1 MRQPNSATSSFNC
14 PWMSRHSRMRLK
26 ERKWSRHASWSL
38 WLDFLCAS
46 ASSKKFQSLIQER
59 KSDFSSSKRFCASSA
74 AAARSLGLWRG
85 SCTESPAA
93 MTSTSRSAFSDF
105 AQLVAFVHGAQLGE
119 QRVPVLDRLGRR
131 RVDEG
136 KLLDPAQAERFHSQD
151 DVGKRGAQHF
161 RIRERRA
168 RLEFLLRVEADAD
181 PARDPAAAACALLRR
196 GLGNAFHAQLLDLI
210 AVAVALDAGETGV
223 DDITDSRDGER
234 RLRDVGREHD
244 APAGVR
250 LEYALLLLGREPREQ
265 GQDLSMRRVV
275 FAQGLRRLPDLALAR
290 EEHEDVALPLA
301 RQFVRRIA
309 DRFVEIVVF
318 VLRLDRVVTDLHRVE
333 PPGNLDDGSA
343 VEVLREPLGID
354 GRRGDDELEVRPL
367 IFLTLE
373 ELLEVAEQEVDVE
386 AALVRLVDDERVVSA
401 ELAVPLG
408 LGQQDAVGHDL
419 DVGAWAHFVGEA
431 DLVADRA
438 SKLGLQ
444 LPGDARSGGA
454 RCDPA
459 RLGMPYE
466 SLDPSAQIEA
476 DLGQLRALA
485 RAGFT
490 AHDDDLMRGDGL
502 RDLLAPRADR
512 QLGRKLG
519 TRHERATLLDF
530 GRGKCHQEC
539 GRGAVATRLFATE
552 QALGVACERVHF
564 QVDAVTRPET
574 PERGHGER
582 VRNQVDLEF
591 GAAHRVHR
599 QAHAVHRDRALAR
612 DVARE
617 PARRAYPKKAIRPRL
632 PQPRDL
638 ADPVHMP
645 RDKMAAEPVGHPQ
658 RLLEVDFARLVEPH
672 GTPQGLTGHVY
683 AEALPRTRDH
693 GEAYAVHRDA
703 VADGDIAKR
712 QRTGV
717 HREAQASLAPFR
729 FPDPPR
735 RGDDSAEHFA
745 PSDTRQD
752 AQVRADAFD
761 LADLQCACLRQLGD
775 LWQMEHSPPRIA
787 DHARREVDEEL
798 VHHARL

>member
-1 MRQPNSATSSFNC
+1 MDLLIRGGRFGNAPAELDDQLLQLPVDVAPLLHAVEGEEMLAAGLGQLAAGFPVRERFLEEIPELDPGKEIRLLVVEAFLRLVGGGSALARPLARVLHRESRGNDQHLAQGVLRFRRENHAADARVDRQP
-14 PWMSRHSRMRLK
+14 
-26 ERKWSRHASWSL
+26 RKL
-38 WLDFLCAS
+38 L
-46 ASSKKFQSLIQER
+46 
-59 KSDFSSSKRFCASSA
+59 SDF
-74 AAARSLGLWRG
+74 G
-85 SCTESPAA
+85 
-93 MTSTSRSAFSDF
+93 
-105 AQLVAFVHGAQLGE
+105 QLVGFVYRAQLGE

-196 GLGNAFHAQLLDLI
+196 GLGNAFHAQLLDLVAI
-210 AVAVALDAGETGV
+210 AVALDAGETGV

-265 GQDLSMRRVV
+265 GQDL
-275 FAQGLRRLPDLALAR
+275 ALAR
-290 EEHEDVALPLA
+290 EEHEDVALALA

-309 DRFVEIVVF
+309 YRLVEIVVF

-333 PPGNLDDGSA
+333 PPGNLVDGSA
-343 VEVLREPLGID
+343 VAVLREPLGID

-401 ELAVPLG
+401 ELAVPLR
-408 LGQQDAVGHDL
+408 LGEQDAVGHDL

-438 SKLGLQ
+438 SKLGLH

-476 DLGQLRALA
+476 DLGQLRGLA
-485 RAGFT
+485 RASFN
-490 AHDDDLMRGDGL
+490 AHDDDLMRGDGP

-519 TRHERATLLDF
+519 TRHERAALLDL

-539 GRGAVATRLFATE
+539 GRGA
-552 QALGVACERVHF
+552 
-564 QVDAVTRPET
+564 
-574 PERGHGER
+574 
-582 VRNQVDLEF
+582 
-591 GAAHRVHR
+591 
-599 QAHAVHRDRALAR
+599 
-612 DVARE
+612 
-617 PARRAYPKKAIRPRL
+617 
-632 PQPRDL
+632 
-638 ADPVHMP
+638 
-645 RDKMAAEPVGHPQ
+645 
-658 RLLEVDFARLVEPH
+658 
-672 GTPQGLTGHVY
+672 
-683 AEALPRTRDH
+683 
-693 GEAYAVHRDA
+693 
-703 VADGDIAKR
+703 
-712 QRTGV
+712 
-717 HREAQASLAPFR
+717 LAPAYL
-729 FPDPPR
+729 R
-735 RGDDSAEHFA
+735 RSRRSA
-745 PSDTRQD
+745 
-752 AQVRADAFD
+752 
-761 LADLQCACLRQLGD
+761 
-775 LWQMEHSPPRIA
+775 
-787 DHARREVDEEL
+787 
-798 VHHARL
+798 